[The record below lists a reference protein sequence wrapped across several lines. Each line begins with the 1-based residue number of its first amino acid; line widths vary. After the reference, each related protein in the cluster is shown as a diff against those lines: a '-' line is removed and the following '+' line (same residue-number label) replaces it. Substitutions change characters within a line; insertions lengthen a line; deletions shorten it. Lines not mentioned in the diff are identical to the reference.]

1 MTDWLRVL
9 PKARC
14 ATGAARGGPSR
25 RIPHRAGVVSRRR
38 RLSRRSPLAG
48 RGRRRDHARHSNP
61 HPVTKDTAMNALIAI
76 LDNTPTAVWAVLAA
90 LVLVGLR
97 QTRTRT
103 LSGGRVWLVPLV
115 AGAAS
120 LAGALRGF
128 AGAGELLTG
137 ACWAIGATLGFA
149 ANRSLDLPRRVVAN
163 ADGSFT
169 VGGSVAPLVLLV
181 VIFLVR
187 YATNVALAIQP
198 ALSNSPAAAAVVAIA
213 YGLTAGLLVARSR
226 KIWATRRTQR
236 DLLAA

>member
-1 MTDWLRVL
+1 
-9 PKARC
+9 
-14 ATGAARGGPSR
+14 
-25 RIPHRAGVVSRRR
+25 
-38 RLSRRSPLAG
+38 
-48 RGRRRDHARHSNP
+48 
-61 HPVTKDTAMNALIAI
+61 MNALIAI
-76 LDNTPTAVWAVLAA
+76 VDHTPIAVWAVLAL

-97 QTRTRT
+97 QLRTQT

-137 ACWAIGATLGFA
+137 ACWALGAVLGFA

-169 VGGSVAPLVLLV
+169 IGGSVAPLVVLV
-181 VIFLVR
+181 SIFLVR

-198 ALSNSPAAAAVVAIA
+198 ALSNDPAAAALVAIA
-213 YGLTAGLLVARSR
+213 YGSTAGLLVARSR
-226 KIWATRRTQR
+226 KIWSTP
-236 DLLAA
+236 AARPAAAVA